1 MKKRKNTKSSKSK
14 IIENLFGSNYLPY
27 ILTFAAIGIMF
38 VLIRM
43 KGVEQQYKYNEIA
56 QKIEKV
62 TFDNKDLKARKA
74 RLLSVKNL
82 RRFAKKYDLKE
93 PSQKQIIVMP

>member
-1 MKKRKNTKSSKSK
+1 MKKRKNTKVSKNR
-14 IIENLFGSNYLPY
+14 IIEAIGSSNYLPY
-27 ILTFAAIGIMF
+27 ILTFASIGIMF

-43 KGVEQQYKYNEIA
+43 KGIEQQYKFNDIN
-56 QKIEKV
+56 QKIDKV

-82 RRFAKKYDLKE
+82 RKIANQYELQE
-93 PSQKQIIVMP
+93 PTQKQIIVMP

>member
-1 MKKRKNTKSSKSK
+1 MIGS
-14 IIENLFGSNYLPY
+14 SNYLPY
-27 ILTFAAIGIMF
+27 ILTFASIGIMF

-43 KGVEQQYKYNEIA
+43 KGIEQQYKFNELN
-56 QKIEKV
+56 QKIDRV

-82 RRFAKKYDLKE
+82 RKIANQYELQE
-93 PSQKQIIVMP
+93 PTQKQIIVMP